1 MENLITLMFDIVLF
15 MVYGTIIFTGSII
28 VQLISYRVFNFNL
41 YKFIKYIL
49 VDKEMI

>member
-15 MVYGTIIFTGSII
+15 IVYGVIIFAGSII

-49 VDKEMI
+49 VDREVV